1 MTSPGVD
8 VIVPCYDYG
17 RYLRQCTQSVLQE
30 TDLPIRVLI
39 IDDASNDGSAEV
51 ARAIAAEDHRVEVI
65 VHAENR
71 GHVATFNEGIAWVRS
86 RYMLLLSAD
95 DMVAPHALARAVAM
109 MEAHPDVA
117 FVYGRPVR
125 FAHDD
130 DLAAHGDTAD
140 DSPAT
145 ICAGQTFIRRICARP
160 ENPVETATAVVRTSV
175 QRRVGGYR
183 PQLPH
188 AGDLEMWLRCAA
200 EGDVGYIPQVQ
211 AFARIHGENMRLAYS
226 GERVIADYQ
235 QRLRAFELFFAAYAH
250 QVHGASDLMRLA
262 RRALAEQAL
271 WAAAHR
277 FEEAK
282 TPAASQLARLAWNI
296 DRSIPSTTLWWK
308 ILVKRTLGPRLW
320 RALAKA
326 AA

>member
-130 DLAAHGDTAD
+130 DLARRRRLLEQLCAD
-140 DSPAT
+140 
-145 ICAGQTFIRRICARP
+145 
-160 ENPVETATAVVRTSV
+160 
-175 QRRVGGYR
+175 
-183 PQLPH
+183 
-188 AGDLEMWLRCAA
+188 
-200 EGDVGYIPQVQ
+200 
-211 AFARIHGENMRLAYS
+211 
-226 GERVIADYQ
+226 
-235 QRLRAFELFFAAYAH
+235 
-250 QVHGASDLMRLA
+250 
-262 RRALAEQAL
+262 
-271 WAAAHR
+271 
-277 FEEAK
+277 
-282 TPAASQLARLAWNI
+282 PAAVQELEA
-296 DRSIPSTTLWWK
+296 
-308 ILVKRTLGPRLW
+308 VLGRLW
-320 RALAKA
+320 RDRTGTDRSA
-326 AA
+326 